1 MIQCFV
7 VTICVETKEH
17 TPISPNNF
25 NFPLEIPASRGS
37 FSMKKKKKVVFIDF
51 NGKVIYVTTTQD
63 ASKFS
68 QIQNYQVNIETES
81 V

>member
-1 MIQCFV
+1 M
-7 VTICVETKEH
+7 
-17 TPISPNNF
+17 
-25 NFPLEIPASRGS
+25 
-37 FSMKKKKKVVFIDF
+37 KKKKVVFIDF
-51 NGKVIYVTTTQD
+51 NGKVICVTTTQD